1 MNGSPGGVVFLF
13 PGEGGEHDRMGR
25 MLAGRYPVFAD
36 AVTAASD
43 AITAAGGPRVW
54 TPRHGFRDPATA
66 ATDSTGTRPHP
77 AFVQPALFAYQ
88 VATAQLLVSWGVRP
102 DAVIGHGIGE
112 VAAAVTAGALSVTDA
127 ARVATARGRALGRLS
142 GTGAVAELLASAA
155 EVVRLVEPLHE
166 KVAMAAVNGPRS
178 VLISG
183 SPHTVETVVRRAE
196 RRGIATARSAPDYPA
211 HSHRVIDAVPE
222 FLTVLGRLDPCA
234 PHTRFYSST
243 RPGTLV
249 DAATAATAEYW
260 TENITRC
267 VDLDTALRRAAADG
281 MTVILEV
288 GPAPVLSAA
297 VRAVPPFTHTTYP
310 TAEHDDEGTTFLT
323 CLAQF
328 HAARALGPAPT
339 EPGARPQ
346 EPHRPATAVRQA
358 GAGGDSHWTGQ
369 AASSGNGYGTGV
381 LVSSTAER
389 EALRRAGGSGDE
401 TGAGFP
407 AGPGRAREFR
417 GATMRAEVTGAG
429 TLASIRLADDPPPT
443 DIIAWT
449 RMVDANR
456 AIRFMSGRVAVDP
469 PMQIDRA
476 GTYVVSG
483 GLGALGSVMVR
494 RLLAAGARDV
504 VVPTRSPRPVPPLL
518 EGLDDRIVVVRC
530 DTADRLDLDNA
541 LRDIRESGCTIRGVV
556 HAAQVFEDTVVG
568 AVSAEH
574 AINPEHRPADPG
586 GTNPGGRGAEEPA
599 LDAGR
604 LARRFAR
611 ISVSA
616 ANLIELTAADPVAF
630 IAVFSTPIGF
640 AGPSYRGGPAV
651 DDAWRHPATP
661 G

>member
-1 MNGSPGGVVFLF
+1 
-13 PGEGGEHDRMGR
+13 MGR
-25 MLAGRYPVFAD
+25 MLAGRYSVFAD
-36 AVTAASD
+36 AVTAAGD

-66 ATDSTGTRPHP
+66 ASEPAGIRPDP

-88 VATAQLLVSWGVRP
+88 VATARLLLSWGVRP

-112 VAAAVTAGALSVTDA
+112 AAAAVTAGALSLTDA
-127 ARVATARGRALGRLS
+127 ARVATARGRALGRIS
-142 GTGAVAELLASAA
+142 GTGAVVELLASAA
-155 EVVRLVEPLHE
+155 EVARLVEPLYE
-166 KVAMAAVNGPRS
+166 KVAIAAVNGPRS

-183 SPHTVETVVRRAE
+183 SPRDVETVVRRAE
-196 RRGIATARSAPDYPA
+196 RRGIATAHSASDYPA

-222 FLTVLGRLDPCA
+222 FLTGLGRLGRCA
-234 PHTRFYSST
+234 AHTRFYSST
-243 RPGTLV
+243 RPGTVV
-249 DAATAATAEYW
+249 DATTAASAEYW
-260 TENITRC
+260 GENITRR
-267 VDLDTALRRAAADG
+267 VDLDTTLRRVAVDG
-281 MTVILEV
+281 MTVVLEV
-288 GPAPVLSAA
+288 CPAPVLAAA
-297 VRAVPPFTHTTYP
+297 VRAIPPFTHTTYP
-310 TAEHDDEGTTFLT
+310 TADHEDEGTAFLT

-328 HAARALGPAPT
+328 HAARALDSVPAKPR
-339 EPGARPQ
+339 PGAR
-346 EPHRPATAVRQA
+346 EEELRRPATVPAPDARQA
-358 GAGGDSHWTGQ
+358 GPSTEIHRPGHH
-369 AASSGNGYGTGV
+369 
-381 LVSSTAER
+381 VSAER
-389 EALRRAGGSGDE
+389 GDAAPVSAPATGEEEALRRPSGSRGE
-401 TGAGFP
+401 PASGFP
-407 AGPGRAREFR
+407 EGLGRARAFR
-417 GATMRAEVTGAG
+417 DETIRAEVTGAG

-449 RMVDANR
+449 RVVDANR
-456 AIRFMSGRVAVDP
+456 AIRFMSGRVAVEP
-469 PMQIDRA
+469 PMEIDRA

-518 EGLDDRIVVVRC
+518 EGFEDRVVVVRC

-568 AVSAEH
+568 AAVSAEH
-574 AINPEHRPADPG
+574 VIGPGNRPPG
-586 GTNPGGRGAEEPA
+586 LGGAEPRGPGTEEPA

-604 LARRFAR
+604 LARRFSR

-630 IAVFSTPIGF
+630 VAVFSTPIDF
-640 AGPSYRGGPAV
+640 TGPYRHDRSAADDTWMYPA
-651 DDAWRHPATP
+651 AP

>member
-1 MNGSPGGVVFLF
+1 MNESSGGVVFLF

-36 AVTAASD
+36 AVTAAGD

-54 TPRHGFRDPATA
+54 TPRHGFRDPVTA
-66 ATDSTGTRPHP
+66 AMVPPGARPDP

-88 VATAQLLVSWGVRP
+88 VATAQLLISWGVRP
-102 DAVIGHGIGE
+102 DAVVGHGLGE
-112 VAAAVTAGALSVTDA
+112 AAAAVTAGALSLTDA
-127 ARVATARGRALGRLS
+127 ARIATARGRALSRIS
-142 GTGAVAELLASAA
+142 GTGAVAELLASANDVA
-155 EVVRLVEPLHE
+155 RLVEPLHE

-183 SPHTVETVVRRAE
+183 SPRDVETVVRRAE
-196 RRGIATARSAPDYPA
+196 RRGIATAHSAPDYPA

-222 FLTVLGRLDPCA
+222 FLTGLGRLDRCV

-243 RPGTLV
+243 RPGTVV
-249 DAATAATAEYW
+249 DAATAASVEYW
-260 TENITRC
+260 GENITRR
-267 VDLDTALRRAAADG
+267 VDLDTTLRRAAADG

-288 GPAPVLSAA
+288 CPAPVLAAA
-297 VRAVPPFTHTTYP
+297 VRAIPPFTHTTYP
-310 TAEHDDEGTTFLT
+310 TADHDDEGTAFLT

-328 HAARALGPAPT
+328 HATRALGSAPA
-339 EPGARPQ
+339 ESRGGAREE
-346 EPHRPATAVRQA
+346 EPHRPAAGPVPGDRQA
-358 GAGGDSHWTGQ
+358 GTDAEIHRPGHPEFTGI
-369 AASSGNGYGTGV
+369 GYGAKA
-381 LVSSTAER
+381 STPAIVER
-389 EALRRAGGSGDE
+389 EALRRPSGSHIE
-401 TGAGFP
+401 TASGFP
-407 AGPGRAREFR
+407 EGRDGVRTFR
-417 GATMRAEVTGAG
+417 GEIVRAEVTGAG

-456 AIRFMSGRVAVDP
+456 AIRFMSGRVAVEP
-469 PMQIDRA
+469 PMEIDRA

-518 EGLDDRIVVVRC
+518 EGFDDRVVVVRC

-568 AVSAEH
+568 AAVSVEH
-574 AINPEHRPADPG
+574 TTGPGHRSPGPG
-586 GTNPGGRGAEEPA
+586 GTEEPA

-630 IAVFSTPIGF
+630 IAVFATPIDF
-640 AGPSYRGGPAV
+640 TGPYRHGRSGSDDTWMYPA
-651 DDAWRHPATP
+651 AP